1 MNEMNGREL
10 PLSLNIRCYGTYTFK
25 ITNPALFMNEI
36 AGTADVFYKRD
47 LVEGQ
52 MRDEV
57 VGVLQNVLNELGSLG
72 GNKPVNERIGADQL
86 PSQTDEMK
94 ELMDEKVFDEPIRER
109 GIAIKSF
116 VIVSVTPDDASAKK
130 INDYEIAANASMRK
144 GKLTSD
150 YGEAVK
156 SAASNSAGS
165 MNGFM
170 GIGMMNMATGG
181 AMGNVAQGVW
191 QDTTNQVPQQPVQQS
206 STAQPVQSQN
216 TVVEDAKT
224 NSSEWECPN
233 CHTMTAGKFC
243 PECGT
248 KKPENKKKFCAN
260 CGKEL
265 KDGAKFCPECGTKA
279 E

>member
-1 MNEMNGREL
+1 
-10 PLSLNIRCYGTYTFK
+10 
-25 ITNPALFMNEI
+25 
-36 AGTADVFYKRD
+36 
-47 LVEGQ
+47 
-52 MRDEV
+52 
-57 VGVLQNVLNELGSLG
+57 
-72 GNKPVNERIGADQL
+72 
-86 PSQTDEMK
+86 MK

-116 VIVSVTPDDASAKK
+116 VIVSGTPDDASAKK